1 MKYTWLFVVLLVGCK
16 PNHLPKLSPTITSGD
31 TVLLDFKLSHQGNL
45 KFDGSDHA
53 NHQDKQRANYPLR
66 VVAGRKDVINGFDEV
81 LLSGLH
87 TGDSLTVSIPPQKA
101 FGIGGVPTI
110 ILPNE
115 TILLDLKIIK
125 VNKYH
130 ANPATE
136 TR

>member
-16 PNHLPKLSPTITSGD
+16 PNHLRQLAPTIGRGD
-31 TVLLDFKLSHQGNL
+31 TVLLDFKLSHQGNF

-53 NHQDKQRANYPLR
+53 THQDKQRANYPLR
-66 VVAGRKDVINGFDEV
+66 VVAGRNDVIAGFDQV

-87 TGDSLTVSIPPQKA
+87 TGDSLTVSIPPEKA

-110 ILPNE
+110 IQPNE

-125 VNKYH
+125 VNKYNV
-130 ANPATE
+130 NPAIE

>member
-1 MKYTWLFVVLLVGCK
+1 MKYIWLFVVLFAGCK
-16 PNHLPKLSPTITSGD
+16 PNHSPKFAATIIPGD
-31 TVLLDFKLSHQGNL
+31 TVLLDFKLSHQGHL
-45 KFDGSDHA
+45 KFDGSDHS

-66 VVAGRKDVINGFDEV
+66 VVAGRKDVFNGFDEV

-87 TGDSLTVSIPPQKA
+87 AGDSLSVSIPPQKA
-101 FGIGGVPTI
+101 FGSTGVPAI

-136 TR
+136 NR